1 MAHNNN
7 RVYDVVIR
15 QRRYRTRRLWA
26 LLIFHINDI
35 YDFTI
40 YMLHYVELSSSART
54 LFITL
59 VLRNNIRCNIVVEIQ
74 NMVQTCCKLN

>member
-26 LLIFHINDI
+26 LLIFHINDV
-35 YDFTI
+35 YAFTI
-40 YMLHYVELSSSART
+40 YMLHYIELSSSA
-54 LFITL
+54 
-59 VLRNNIRCNIVVEIQ
+59 LRNNIRSNIVVEIQ
-74 NMVQTCCKLN
+74 NMVQTCYKLD

>member
-26 LLIFHINDI
+26 LLIFHINDV
-35 YDFTI
+35 YAFTI
-40 YMLHYVELSSSART
+40 YMLHYIELSSSA
-54 LFITL
+54 
-59 VLRNNIRCNIVVEIQ
+59 LRNNIRSNIVVEIQ
-74 NMVQTCCKLN
+74 NMVQTCYKLN

>member
-40 YMLHYVELSSSART
+40 YMLHYVE
-54 LFITL
+54 FY
-59 VLRNNIRCNIVVEIQ
+59 EIISEAILWLKYKIWYRH
-74 NMVQTCCKLN
+74 VTSWIEK

>member
-26 LLIFHINDI
+26 LLIFHINDV
-35 YDFTI
+35 YAFTI
-40 YMLHYVELSSSART
+40 YMLHYIELSSSA
-54 LFITL
+54 
-59 VLRNNIRCNIVVEIQ
+59 LRNNIRSNIVVEIQ
-74 NMVQTCCKLN
+74 NMVQTCYNLD

>member
-26 LLIFHINDI
+26 LLIFHINDV
-35 YDFTI
+35 YAFTI
-40 YMLHYVELSSSART
+40 YMLHYIE
-54 LFITL
+54 FY
-59 VLRNNIRCNIVVEIQ
+59 EIISEAILWLKYKIWYRY
-74 NMVQTCCKLN
+74 VTTWIEK